1 MGWKPKWTERQ
12 QPLGDEVFL
21 DHVGWF
27 VEDLEKASSSLKNLG
42 FHVSRENVHMNR
54 QADGSS
60 LPSGTVNRLITP
72 ALGYLEFLGSRGDTP
87 LAKQHKAQLSRY
99 EGLHL
104 MAFAASNVPAEAP
117 RLREK
122 GFEPL
127 KPVDMRRMTLTAR
140 GIEEEARFSVLRVP
154 PKVMPEGRIQWCGHF
169 TPELVWEPGGTD
181 QPNAVDALSG
191 VLWVVEDLEEATE
204 RFAKFVRK
212 PSVLIDDGIAVI
224 VLERGVL
231 VLVTEQACSK
241 LLPNF
246 ENVKPPYGA
255 AVLLRSRDIAKTEK
269 VLQSA
274 GVTYDRCDGRLF
286 LSPNEALGS
295 FMIIHPVDL
304 APLSL

>member
-1 MGWKPKWTERQ
+1 
-12 QPLGDEVFL
+12 
-21 DHVGWF
+21 
-27 VEDLEKASSSLKNLG
+27 
-42 FHVSRENVHMNR
+42 MNR

-87 LAKQHKAQLSRY
+87 LAHQHKAQLSRY

-169 TPELVWEPGGTD
+169 TPELVWEPGETD